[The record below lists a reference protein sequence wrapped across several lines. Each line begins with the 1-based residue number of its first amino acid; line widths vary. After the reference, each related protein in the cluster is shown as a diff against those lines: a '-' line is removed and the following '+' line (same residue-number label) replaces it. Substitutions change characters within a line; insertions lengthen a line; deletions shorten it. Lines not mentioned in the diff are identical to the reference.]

1 MFACFLDYQGV
12 LGNIVC
18 CSDYGDEIR
27 LTTQYASSRHKEAP
41 YREVRGL
48 NNGCSGWDR
57 TSDQVINSH
66 LLYR

>member
-12 LGNIVC
+12 LGDIVC
-18 CSDYGDEIR
+18 CSHSGDEIR
-27 LTTQYASSRHKEAP
+27 LTTQYASNRHKEAP

-48 NNGCSGWDR
+48 NNGCSGKDR
-57 TSDQVINSH
+57 TCDQVINSH